1 MNILIVG
8 GGKVGRHLANL
19 LLANGQTVTII
30 EANHETMSA
39 LGHDLPK
46 QALVYGSGTDPT
58 LLESLDIRHVDVVA
72 AVTGED
78 ETNLVVCSLARYE
91 FHVLRTVARINN
103 PKNAWLFTPDMGVDV
118 AFNQA
123 DLMAHLIL
131 EEMSLGEMMT
141 LLKLRK
147 GQVSLV
153 AEQLEASSKVIG
165 KTVGE
170 LELPRDCVLTAIVRG
185 GQLLLPKGDT
195 RLQIGDEVLALVHE
209 GQSKE
214 LAALFDGAR
223 GTPSSAH
230 HI

>member
-1 MNILIVG
+1 MKILIVG
-8 GGKVGRHLANL
+8 GGKVGRHLASL
-19 LLANGQTVTII
+19 LLANGQQLNVI
-30 EANHETMSA
+30 EADHETITT
-39 LGHDLPK
+39 LEQDLP
-46 QALVYGSGTDPT
+46 QTSLIYGSGTDPT
-58 LLESLDIRHVDVVA
+58 LLESLDIRHTDVVA

-91 FHVLRTVARINN
+91 FHVPRTVARINN
-103 PKNAWLFTPDMGVDV
+103 PKNAWLFSSDMGVDV

-131 EEMSLGEMMT
+131 EEMSLGEMTT

-153 AEQLEASSKVIG
+153 TEQLEASSKVVG

-170 LELPRDCVLTAIVRG
+170 LELPHDCVLTAIVRG
-185 GQLLLPKGDT
+185 GQLVLPKAT
-195 RLQIGDEVLALVHE
+195 TQLQVGDEVLALVHE

-214 LAALFDGAR
+214 LAALLDSG
-223 GTPSSAH
+223 
-230 HI
+230 

>member
-8 GGKVGRHLANL
+8 GGKVGRHLASL
-19 LLANGQTVTII
+19 LLANGQQVNVI
-30 EANHETMSA
+30 EADRETITT
-39 LGHDLPK
+39 LGQDLPQK
-46 QALVYGSGTDPT
+46 CLVYGSGTDPT
-58 LLESLDIRHVDVVA
+58 LLESLDIRHSDVVA

-78 ETNLVVCSLARYE
+78 ETNLVICSLARYE
-91 FHVLRTVARINN
+91 FHVPRTVARINN
-103 PKNAWLFTPDMGVDV
+103 PKNAWLFTSDMGVDV

-165 KTVGE
+165 RTVGE
-170 LELPRDCVLTAIVRG
+170 LELPHDCVLTAIVRG
-185 GQLLLPKGDT
+185 GQLVLPKAT
-195 RLQIGDEVLALVHE
+195 TQLQVGDEVLALVHE

-214 LAALFDGAR
+214 LALVLGS
-223 GTPSSAH
+223 T
-230 HI
+230 

>member
-1 MNILIVG
+1 MKILIVG
-8 GGKVGRHLANL
+8 GGKVGRHLASL
-19 LLANGQTVTII
+19 LLANHQQVNVI
-30 EANHETMSA
+30 ETKTETMTA
-39 LGHDLPK
+39 LEQDLP
-46 QALVYGSGTDPT
+46 QTCLIHGSGTDPT
-58 LLESLDIRHVDVVA
+58 LLESLDVRHTDVVA

-91 FHVLRTVARINN
+91 FHVPRTVARINN
-103 PKNAWLFTPDMGVDV
+103 PKNAWLFTSDMGVDV

-131 EEMSLGEMMT
+131 EEMSLGEMTT

-165 KTVGE
+165 KAVGE
-170 LELPRDCVLTAIVRG
+170 LELPHDCVLTAIVRG
-185 GQLLLPKGDT
+185 GQLVLPKAT
-195 RLQIGDEVLALVHE
+195 TQLQVGDEVLALVHE

-214 LAALFDGAR
+214 LESLLGSK
-223 GTPSSAH
+223 GS
-230 HI
+230 